1 MEEHAS
7 ETISSTLEDY
17 LETILVLTNEKGAA
31 RVRDISE
38 CLGVHKSTVTS
49 ALKSLCDKGLLN
61 YAPYEIATLTDE
73 GEKIAKGVRRIHKT
87 IYRFL
92 KDTLLLDET
101 TAEENACRLEHVMDR
116 KVVDRLIL
124 FEKTLAAH
132 RAASPCLQKFS
143 VACGRTSGGESS

>member
-1 MEEHAS
+1 LDAQAN

-31 RVRDISE
+31 RVRDISV

-73 GEKIAKGVRRIHKT
+73 GKKIAKGVRRIHKT

-92 KDTLLLDET
+92 KDTLLLDEE
-101 TAEENACRLEHVMDR
+101 TAEQNACRLEHVMDR
-116 KVVDRLIL
+116 KVVDRLVL
-124 FEKTLAAH
+124 FEKTLTAH
-132 RAASPCLQKFS
+132 QASSSCLQKFS
-143 VACGRTSGGESS
+143 DACGRIAGGESP

>member
-1 MEEHAS
+1 LEEQAN
-7 ETISSTLEDY
+7 ETVSSTLEDY

-31 RVRDISE
+31 RVRDIST

-61 YAPYEIATLTDE
+61 YAPYEIATLTNE
-73 GEKIAKGVRRIHKT
+73 GKKIAKGVRRIHTT

-92 KDTLLLDET
+92 KDTLLLDEK
-101 TAEENACRLEHVMDR
+101 TAEQNACRLEHVMDR

-132 RAASPCLQKFS
+132 QASSPCLKNFS
-143 VACGRTSGGESS
+143 DACGRTSNGDLA